1 MSDQKGEN
9 VVGVAKPIR
18 PMNFNFTNEAEANA
32 FENWAV
38 TKEKSTSETIKR
50 VRSDFRAYKQM
61 MRQRRNRN
69 NGSIS

>member
-1 MSDQKGEN
+1 MSGQKGEN

-18 PMNFNFTNEAEANA
+18 PMNFNFADETEANA
-32 FENWAV
+32 FANWAV

-50 VRSDFRAYKQM
+50 VRSDFREYRQM
-61 MRQRRNRN
+61 MKQRRKRN